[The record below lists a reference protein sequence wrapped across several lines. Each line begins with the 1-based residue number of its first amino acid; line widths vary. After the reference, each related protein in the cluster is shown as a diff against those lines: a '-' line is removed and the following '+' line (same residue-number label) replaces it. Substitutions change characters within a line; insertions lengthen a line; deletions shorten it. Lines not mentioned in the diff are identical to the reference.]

1 MCCDPGTTTYKNSTK
16 KPKKDLKKPYRKLL
30 RKHSS
35 SLFSSFKSQKAS
47 QLIKK
52 SIYLVI
58 LHIRSRKERKSQVEP
73 GKFTHRSRCVVF

>member
-1 MCCDPGTTTYKNSTK
+1 MILVPQHTK
-16 KPKKDLKKPYRKLL
+16 IVQKSQKKILKSPIESYYENI
-30 RKHSS
+30 HHQ
-35 SLFSSFKSQKAS
+35 LFSSFKSQKAS